1 MTTAQ
6 PHTGPASRTT
16 APVGPAVLGALSA
29 TTAVGLVAIA
39 LAALL
44 AGTPAVLGASIAL
57 AMVLVFFGFGAFV
70 VGAAAAL
77 APAASL
83 LVALLTYTLK
93 VLVIGLVFL
102 GLTRSGALD
111 QTVDAGW
118 LGGTVIVATITWM
131 ISQIVVSTRAR
142 QPVYDLPSG
151 GEEASVR

>member
-16 APVGPAVLGALSA
+16 TPVGPAVLGALSA
-29 TTAVGLVAIA
+29 TTAVGLVAVV
-39 LAALL
+39 LAAFL
-44 AGTPAVLGASIAL
+44 AGTPAVLGAAIAV

-93 VLVIGLVFL
+93 VLLIGLVFL
-102 GLTRSGALD
+102 GLTRSGALEH
-111 QTVDAGW
+111 TVDAGW
-118 LGGTVIVATITWM
+118 LGGTVIAGTITWM
-131 ISQIVVSTRAR
+131 TSQIVFSTRAR

-151 GEEASVR
+151 EEEASVR